1 MTLKDMGTLLV
12 KGTSVSDIKE
22 LQELSKA
29 NPEVIEIAKTGASL
43 QDIKELIT
51 LAGPEPQGNDDPN
64 PEPDESDRTPDYKKL
79 YEDEQQKSK
88 ELEQKVLDIQK
99 ENSRKDNSGNQP
111 KDEDILLDIL
121 KNSL

>member
-43 QDIKELIT
+43 QDIKELVT
-51 LAGPEPQGNDDPN
+51 LAGSEPQGNDDPN
-64 PEPDESDRTPDYKKL
+64 QEPDESDRTPDYKKL